1 MPTGKKKTATDMI
14 SIIIPTLN
22 EEKVIEKTLKD
33 LRDSLTIPHEIIVSD
48 GKSTDQTIA
57 IAKKYADIVAVWDH
71 PEKQNIPAGRNFG
84 AARAQGKY
92 LAFIDADV
100 RIPDPDRFFTTL
112 IDLFHQRPSLAAVA
126 VGIRVLPEYETFW
139 DRVIF
144 GCVNFLFTVQ
154 NNIFKI
160 GAAAGEFQ
168 MMPRETF
175 ERLGGYNVRLVAA
188 EDLELFGRLA
198 KIGSTAFVSAL
209 TVYHTGRRA
218 HKIGWPRLL
227 LQWWG
232 NWFYIAVLR
241 RKDKVMSKEW
251 TVIR

>member
-1 MPTGKKKTATDMI
+1 MPIAKKAKPVDMI

-22 EEKVIEKTLKD
+22 EEKVIEKTLRN
-33 LRDSLTIPHEIIVSD
+33 LRDHLTIPH
-48 GKSTDQTIA
+48 KSTDTTIA
-57 IAKKYADIVAVWDH
+57 IAKRYADIVAVWDH

-84 AARAQGKY
+84 AARATGKY

-100 RIPDPDRFFTTL
+100 YIPNPDHFFNSL
-112 IDLFHQRPSLAAVA
+112 IKLFHERPTLAAVA

-144 GCVNFLFTVQ
+144 GAVNLVFTIQ

-168 MMPRETF
+168 MMPREIF
-175 ERLGGYNVRLVAA
+175 ERLGGYNIRLAAA
-188 EDLELFGRLA
+188 EDLELFSRLA
-198 KIGSTAFVSAL
+198 KVGPTAFVGDL

-227 LQWWG
+227 MQWWG
-232 NWFYIAVLR
+232 NWFYVAILR
-241 RKDKVMSKEW
+241 RKDRVMSKEW